1 VVLSQAA
8 VLSSIEG
15 NKVYMGFPAEDAS
28 IKRRE
33 LVWIRRIPALWKK
46 IMEKE

>member
-1 VVLSQAA
+1 
-8 VLSSIEG
+8 
-15 NKVYMGFPAEDAS
+15 MGFPAEDAS

-33 LVWIRRIPALWKK
+33 LVWIRRIPQLWKK